1 MHPRGLVSAGASA
14 FQTRFVIKENVFTG
28 GQHMK
33 HKSFYYLSMAV
44 TIFVFSIL
52 VCPFSGVARP
62 LLPGGEGHDGE
73 QSKPTSIDRQFEA
86 QADSIAPDSSGMG
99 TLTSVEFAQK
109 LVPGWNLGNS
119 LEAIGGETAWGN
131 PATTQ
136 RLIDSIKSAGFRSV
150 RIPVAWSGHF
160 TDTSTYT
167 IDSTWMARVEQV
179 VGYVLKDSMYA
190 IINEH
195 WDGGWQQPTQGDS
208 AYVNHRLAVMWKQ
221 IAVNFRDYNDHLLF
235 AGLNEVA
242 VTNDWGMPTA
252 ERARVENSFCQTFV
266 NTIRSTGGR
275 NSYRYLLVQGYR
287 TDINATIASFVVPTD
302 ITPNRLMVEVHYYDP
317 YNFTINSGSTIYEWG
332 MYAKDSKYTETW
344 ANEAYADGQFQ
355 KMKTT
360 FIDHGY
366 GVILGEYGAQ
376 ARLNLGSPYLNAA
389 HAAYRKY
396 YMQYIT
402 RSLERHGLVPV
413 YWDNGYTGDNA
424 MGIFN
429 RSTGAQAF
437 PDIVNSIVDT
447 SRVDPVTAVPQPP
460 QGPTRFYLGQNYPNP
475 FNPTTIIDYS
485 VPRPG
490 PVTLKVYDVLG
501 QEVATLFS
509 GMRRPGNY
517 TVTFDGSGLASGIYL
532 YRLDA
537 GATSITRKLVL
548 MK

>member
-1 MHPRGLVSAGASA
+1 
-14 FQTRFVIKENVFTG
+14 
-28 GQHMK
+28 MK
-33 HKSFYYLSMAV
+33 HKSFYYLLTAV
-44 TIFVFSIL
+44 TIFALFIFA
-52 VCPFSGVARP
+52 CPFSGIAKP
-62 LLPGGEGHDGE
+62 LVPGSEWYGGE
-73 QSKPTSIDRQFEA
+73 QSKTTVIARQFEA
-86 QADSIAPDSSGMG
+86 EADSIAPDSSGMG
-99 TLTSVEFAQK
+99 ILTSVELAQK

-131 PATTQ
+131 PLTSQ
-136 RLIDSIKSAGFRSV
+136 RLIDSIRAAGFRSV
-150 RIPVAWSGHF
+150 RIPVAWSNHF
-160 TDTSTYT
+160 SDTSTYA
-167 IDSTWMARVEQV
+167 IDSTWMARVGQV

-195 WDGGWQQPTQGDS
+195 WDGGWQQPTSADS

-221 IAVNFRDYNDHLLF
+221 IAINFRDYNDHLLF

-287 TDINATIASFVVPTD
+287 TDINATLASFVVPTD

-317 YNFTINSGSTIYEWG
+317 YNFTINSNSTIYEWG
-332 MYAKDSKYTETW
+332 MYAKDPKYTETW

-376 ARLNLGSPYLNAA
+376 ARLNLGSDVLNAT

-413 YWDNGYTGDNA
+413 YWDNGYTGNNG

-429 RSTGAQAF
+429 RSTGEQAF
-437 PDIVNSIVDT
+437 PGIVSSIIDT
-447 SRVDPVTAVPQPP
+447 SKVDPVTAVLQSP
-460 QGPTRFYLGQNYPNP
+460 QGATKFFLGQNYPNP
-475 FNPTTIIDYS
+475 FNPITVIDYS

-490 PVTLKVYDVLG
+490 LVSLDVYDVLG
-501 QEVATLFS
+501 QQVATLFS
-509 GMRRPGNY
+509 GMRQPGNY
-517 TVTFDGSGLASGIYL
+517 TVTFDGSRMASGVYL
-532 YRLDA
+532 YRLNA
-537 GATSITRKLVL
+537 GNTTITKKLML